1 MNLYSFFIK
10 NDLTFIAKCR
20 KIKSNLKG
28 NNMIKTRTAIAG
40 VVFATM
46 INGFISINMFKNQ
59 SKFYSNEVD
68 KLLASNDKLH
78 TELEEFYKY
87 GVEVNV
93 TMYQPVYPQTD
104 NSPDITADGTKIR
117 ISKASEY
124 KFVALSRNLLKR
136 WGGPF
141 DYGDFILIKGTKNKD
156 GVYQVRDTMNPK
168 WVNVVDILES
178 INVKPYKYENVHI
191 YKMNWTD
198 NLALINN
205 DKQS

>member
-1 MNLYSFFIK
+1 MSQYSFSTK
-10 NDLTFIAKCR
+10 NDLTFTAECR
-20 KIKSNLKG
+20 KINSNSKG
-28 NNMIKTRTAIAG
+28 NNMIRTRTAIAG

-46 INGFISINMFKNQ
+46 LNGFISINMFKNQ
-59 SKFYSNEVD
+59 SEFYSNEVD

-78 TELEEFYKY
+78 TELEQFYKY

-104 NSPDITADGTKIR
+104 NSPDITADGTRIR
-117 ISKASEY
+117 VSKASEY

-141 DYGDFILIKGTKNKD
+141 DYGDFILIKGTKTKD

-168 WVNVVDILES
+168 YVNYVDILES